1 MKKPLHQTIVLLGVI
16 AALALSGL
24 LSVACGSSAPAANA
38 GSSSAP
44 APSAGSSSPAAASLP
59 ASIQQSG
66 VLKVGTNMPYP
77 PFEFYAADGT
87 TPTGVEVELVEGIAK
102 NLGLK
107 TQWVNMNWDGLV
119 PALVSKRFDMV
130 AATLADYTDRQKIVT
145 MIDFCK
151 NGSGAVVL
159 AQNAS
164 QLTKP
169 EDLAGKKVGV
179 LTGSIAAAQL
189 KQLSATFESS
199 GLAPIDLMM
208 FPDDNAGLAAVK
220 SGRVFAHVCD
230 VPTAGYI
237 VKTTGGTFALVLPNL
252 LGEPIPQG
260 MAVRKDDPSLSAAV
274 QAGLNQ
280 MITDGTYAQILE
292 KYGVSSIAIPEAT
305 INGGTTSSGG

>member
-1 MKKPLHQTIVLLGVI
+1 MKKRLHQTLVI
-16 AALALSGL
+16 LCVTATL
-24 LSVACGSSAPAANA
+24 VAWAGMMIGCGSEEPAID
-38 GSSSAP
+38 SSAS
-44 APSAGSSSPAAASLP
+44 ASTSAGFAASLP
-59 ASIQQSG
+59 DSIKQSG

-77 PFEFYAADGT
+77 PFEFYEADGK

-107 TQWVNMNWDGLV
+107 TQWLNMNWDGLV

-159 AQNAS
+159 TENAS

-169 EDLAGKKVGV
+169 EDLAGKTVGV
-179 LTGSIAAAQL
+179 LKGAIAASQL
-189 KQLSATFESS
+189 KQLSAKLQSS
-199 GLAPIDLMM
+199 GMAAIDLKM

-220 SGRVFAHVCD
+220 SGRVLAHIAD

-237 VKTTGGTFALVLPNL
+237 VKTAGAGTLALVLPNL
-252 LGEPIPQG
+252 LGEPLLQG
-260 MAVRKDDPSLSAAV
+260 MAVRKDEGGLATAI

-280 MITDGTYAQILE
+280 MIQDGTYAQILD
-292 KYGVSSIAIPEAT
+292 KYGVPNVGIPAAT
-305 INGGTTSSGG
+305 INGGTTSSGE